1 MIYVP
6 ELIEQLDMLVN
17 EGILEW
23 HVDDED
29 LSVGCY
35 CFKFPFE
42 TDTNGLFQC
51 FTDEIMQH
59 VKNTEDWNE
68 DNTDL
73 YANFVNIFIYRKN
86 DWQRS
91 KDKMTNYGNEYKALR
106 SVDVVIN
113 YIRHVYNTAVEI
125 WSTSQEKILLAAIN
139 AL

>member
-23 HVDDED
+23 RDSDED
-29 LSVGCY
+29 LSDGYY

-42 TDTNGLFQC
+42 TNTNGLFQC
-51 FTDEIMQH
+51 FTDEIMQQ

-73 YANFVNIFIYRKN
+73 YTNFVNIFIYRKN
-86 DWQRS
+86 DWRRS